1 MRKKGTKKGLLAAAC
16 ALPLALGVAACGD
29 DDVTTDDGLN
39 GDQLGETWD
48 DAQEEVEGIWTTGGD
63 TSCSDFIEQ
72 DEDEQLETVTA
83 YLEDDLDRS
92 VEPNDPEVNE
102 TTTRLLE
109 VCVDPA
115 EADTAIRDADTGGM

>member
-29 DDVTTDDGLN
+29 DEVTTDDGLN

-83 YLEDDLDRS
+83 YLEDELDRT
-92 VEPNDPEVNE
+92 VEPNDPEVND

-109 VCVDPA
+109 VCEDPA